1 MKEKIAVYPGSF
13 DPITNG
19 HIDVIKRS
27 LIFVDKVVVAVSDYS
42 RKNLLF
48 TKEERINLIK
58 TVYHGNKRVEVD
70 SFSGLLVDYL
80 KTRDIE
86 LIIRGL
92 RAVSDF
98 EYEFQMALVNRKLNR
113 NIETVFIMPGEE
125 FFFISS
131 SIVKEIA
138 SLKGDVS
145 EMVPEVVV
153 KALRKKF
160 NY

>member
-1 MKEKIAVYPGSF
+1 MKEKVAVYPGSF

-19 HIDVIKRS
+19 HIDVIKRA
-27 LIFVDKVVVAVSDYS
+27 LTFADKVIVAVSAYS
-42 RKNLLF
+42 RKELLF
-48 TKEERINLIK
+48 TTEERVNLIRA
-58 TVYHGNKRVEVD
+58 VYKGNKKVEGD
-70 SFSGLLVDYL
+70 SFNGLLVDYL
-80 KTRDIE
+80 KKRGIH
-86 LIIRGL
+86 LVIRGL

-98 EYEFQMALVNRKLNR
+98 EYEFQMALTNRKLYR
-113 NIETVFIMPGEE
+113 DIETVFLMPGEE

-145 EMVPEVVV
+145 GMVPEVVA
-153 KALRKKF
+153 KALKKKF

>member
-1 MKEKIAVYPGSF
+1 MVKIAVYPGSF

-19 HIDVIKRS
+19 HVDVIKRS
-27 LIFVDKVVVAVSDYS
+27 LSFVDKVIVAVANHS

-48 TKEERINLIK
+48 TTEERAALIK
-58 TVYHGNKRVEVD
+58 YIYSGNKRVKVEKFD
-70 SFSGLLVDYL
+70 GLLVDYL
-80 KTRDIE
+80 KRNRINTI
-86 LIIRGL
+86 LRGL

-98 EYEFQMALVNRKLNR
+98 EYEFQMVLANRKLDKKV
-113 NIETVFIMPGEE
+113 ETVFLMPGEE

-138 SLKGDVS
+138 ALKGNVS
-145 EMVPEVVV
+145 SLVPVVV
-153 KALRKKF
+153 AKALRKKF

>member
-1 MKEKIAVYPGSF
+1 MKDKIAVYPGSF

-19 HIDVIKRS
+19 HIDVIKRA
-27 LIFVDKVVVAVSDYS
+27 LTFVDKIIIAVSDYS

-48 TKEERINLIK
+48 TAEERVNFIK
-58 TVYHGNKRVEVD
+58 AVYQENKRIEVD
-70 SFSGLLVDYL
+70 SFKGLLVDYI
-80 KTRDIE
+80 KRRKVNI
-86 LIIRGL
+86 IIRGL

-98 EYEFQMALVNRKLNR
+98 EYEFQMVLANRKLDR

-138 SLKGDVS
+138 FLKGDVS
-145 EMVPEVVV
+145 GMVPEIVV
-153 KALRKKF
+153 KALKKKF

>member
-19 HIDVIKRS
+19 HIDVIKRA
-27 LIFVDKVVVAVSDYS
+27 LAFVDKVIVAVSAHS

-48 TKEERINLIK
+48 TTEERVGLIRA
-58 TVYHGNKRVEVD
+58 VYKKDKRIEVD

-80 KTRDIE
+80 KDKRIK
-86 LIIRGL
+86 LIVRGL

-98 EYEFQMALVNRKLNR
+98 EYEFQMALANRKLDGS
-113 NIETVFIMPGEE
+113 IETVFLMPGEE

-138 SLKGDVS
+138 SLKGDAS
-145 EMVPEVVV
+145 SMVPEVVF
-153 KALRKKF
+153 KALKKKF

>member
-13 DPITNG
+13 DPVTNG
-19 HIDVIKRS
+19 HIDVVKRA
-27 LIFVDKVVVAVSDYS
+27 LVFVDKVIVAVADYS

-48 TKEERINLIK
+48 TKEERIDLIK
-58 TVYHGNKRVEVD
+58 TVYQGNKRVEVD
-70 SFSGLLVDYL
+70 SFNGLLVDYL
-80 KTRDIE
+80 KKKGIN
-86 LIIRGL
+86 LIVRGL

-98 EYEFQMALVNRKLNR
+98 EYEFQMALANRKLSR
-113 NIETVFIMPGEE
+113 DIETVFLMPGEE

-138 SLKGDVS
+138 SLKGNVS
-145 EMVPEVVV
+145 EMVPEIVA
-153 KALRKKF
+153 KALKKKF